1 MHEKSVLLDT
11 SFFIRLL
18 NDEDVLHINTIAYY
32 KYLLDHHF
40 TLQIS
45 TITIA
50 EYCVRGQMSDLP
62 LGNLQ
67 VLPFNIAHAVR
78 AGEFAKTVFTEKK
91 IQLENLQPRAIIP
104 NDSKLMAQADVE
116 NSIQY
121 YLTSDTRSEKIFR
134 ILKDK
139 LKLNFEFV
147 DIAIPHNQTFGL
159 LGLPDSSNG

>member
-1 MHEKSVLLDT
+1 MHEKS
-11 SFFIRLL
+11 R
-18 NDEDVLHINTIAYY
+18 
-32 KYLLDHHF
+32 
-40 TLQIS
+40 
-45 TITIA
+45 
-50 EYCVRGQMSDLP
+50 P

-159 LGLPDSSNG
+159 LGLPDSSSG